1 MTAFKVLSNLS
12 AFLQTLTG
20 SEAALLASSVY
31 ECAREKGD
39 DDMIP
44 NSEWHVAA
52 KAVCQPRDRLLA
64 G

>member
-1 MTAFKVLSNLS
+1 MTDFKVLSNLS
-12 AFLQTLTG
+12 AFLQTPKR
-20 SEAALLASSVY
+20 SEAAPLASSVY

-39 DDMIP
+39 GYMIP

-52 KAVCQPRDRLLA
+52 KGVCQPCDRLLA